1 MIDNNYLHDNN
12 LNLKYCYNYKMILK
26 NVMFC
31 VYPTYEDS
39 AYISNQIVGAGQK
52 SYLYSP

>member
-1 MIDNNYLHDNN
+1 MIDNNYLQDIK
-12 LNLKYCYNYKMILK
+12 LNYFYNYKMILK

-31 VYPTYEDS
+31 IYPAYGDS

>member
-1 MIDNNYLHDNN
+1 
-12 LNLKYCYNYKMILK
+12 MILK

-31 VYPTYEDS
+31 IYPAYEDS

>member
-1 MIDNNYLHDNN
+1 MIDNNYLQDIK
-12 LNLKYCYNYKMILK
+12 LNYFYNYKKILK

-31 VYPTYEDS
+31 IYPAYEDS